1 MIMAFLYIGTFGSF
15 IGFAG
20 VFPPKLIK
28 DYFPDFSSIHV
39 GAVALSLAFL
49 GPLVGSL
56 ARPYGGRMADRM
68 GGARMTIA
76 SFASMAV
83 ITLTMIWTLP
93 PEELLALPHL
103 VPAALPGQRL
113 RKRCNVPHDPGHLRN
128 IQPGS
133 PCGRP
138 ERHHRTTR
146 FFLTGPDLRDRRLRR
161 VRDSSGAQRFQH
173 GQRLLY
179 PGVLR
184 IRWSYVLM
192 LTVCWVCYIRPR
204 PEAQHDRTHLDAQ
217 RRRYPLPVL
226 RAPVRHDADPPG
238 CTCSRGSARAGGSIR
253 PPALGSIRAR
263 LPPHQPGRAVPQRL
277 DIGVVIAS
285 QRPRHR
291 TDAQR
296 FRRRASAHLVGPSTH
311 VHHRCV
317 KDTQQQYGNDAVGVF
332 GGGGLTNEKAYL
344 LGKFARLALRTSR
357 IDYNGRFCMSSAAAA
372 GNRAFGVD
380 RGLPFPVTD
389 LDTASVILML
399 GSNVA
404 ETMPPFVQHLQ
415 GARDAGGLIVVD
427 PRRSATAAFTSDG
440 GGLHLQPTPGTDLA
454 LLLGISMWWS
464 TKDWPMLSTS
474 RPTPA
479 ATPRWCAACP
489 RSGPSAC
496 SPSPASLPP

>member
-1 MIMAFLYIGTFGSF
+1 MPNGADTHCPYCALQCAMTLTPPAAPA
-15 IGFAG
+15 AG
-20 VFPPKLIK
+20 AVPAPEAASAPPPLEVSGRDFPPTN
-28 DYFPDFSSIHV
+28 
-39 GAVALSLAFL
+39 
-49 GPLVGSL
+49 
-56 ARPYGGRMADRM
+56 RGGC
-68 GGARMTIA
+68 
-76 SFASMAV
+76 
-83 ITLTMIWTLP
+83 
-93 PEELLALPHL
+93 
-103 VPAALPGQRL
+103 AA
-113 RKRCNVPHDPGHLRN
+113 KAGH
-128 IQPGS
+128 
-133 PCGRP
+133 
-138 ERHHRTTR
+138 
-146 FFLTGPDLRDRRLRR
+146 
-161 VRDSSGAQRFQH
+161 
-173 GQRLLY
+173 
-179 PGVLR
+179 
-184 IRWSYVLM
+184 
-192 LTVCWVCYIRPR
+192 
-204 PEAQHDRTHLDAQ
+204 
-217 RRRYPLPVL
+217 RRRYCVTTAASPN
-226 RAPVRHDADPPG
+226 R
-238 CTCSRGSARAGGSIR
+238 CSK
-253 PPALGSIRAR
+253 
-263 LPPHQPGRAVPQRL
+263 VPTAC
-277 DIGVVIAS
+277 IS
-285 QRPRHR
+285 
-291 TDAQR
+291 
-296 FRRRASAHLVGPSTH
+296 HLVGPSTH